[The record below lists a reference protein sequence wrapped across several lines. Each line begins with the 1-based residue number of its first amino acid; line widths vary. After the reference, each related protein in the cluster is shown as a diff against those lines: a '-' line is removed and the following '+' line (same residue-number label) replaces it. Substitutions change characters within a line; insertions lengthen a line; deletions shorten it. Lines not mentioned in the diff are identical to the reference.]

1 MDRKTYSKTD
11 RRQKDRL
18 TNKQQKIHRKNRHKD
33 KKFKDNKYIERK
45 KDS

>member
-1 MDRKTYSKTD
+1 MDRKTYSKID
-11 RRQKDRL
+11 KIY
-18 TNKQQKIHRKNRHKD
+18 KQINMNRQKIHRKNRHKD